1 MPCYDCL
8 MPPLR
13 RHLLTLIVAFAAA
26 TPSFAD
32 ENAAERTAT
41 NSVTAA
47 ELRDHVATLADDTF
61 EGRLVGTRGGRAAA
75 QFILKHVRPCSLK
88 PAGDDGE
95 FCTSDQGGRS
105 ILLAWPGSDPEL
117 SDEYIVVGAHYD
129 HVGDGRKGHA
139 SGPIGKIYNGADD
152 NASGVA
158 ALLEVIEALA
168 EGGVQ
173 TRRSILFAF
182 WDGEEMGMLGSNA
195 WFKRPTVP
203 SDAIRLAF
211 NIDMVGRLRDDR
223 LEVLG
228 TRTGYGLRR
237 LLAGPADD
245 SLWLDFSWDMQANS
259 DHWPFVQHNIP
270 VVMLHTGLH
279 DDYHRPG
286 DDSEKIN
293 AAGLEKVSR
302 FLLASVVEAA
312 NSDWLPNFRSTGRY
326 ESLAMQKRNAAA
338 TRRARQFPVPTDG
351 SRPRLGIAW
360 RTDDAEPASVY
371 VTHVA
376 AGSSAAAAGIR
387 VDDRIYTINDQT
399 FTDSKSFRDAITT
412 LLDSGDVQFTLLV
425 ESRGRLRNVTIDWRP
440 STLAANEGTANEG
453 T

>member
-1 MPCYDCL
+1 MRL
-8 MPPLR
+8 LSQ
-13 RHLLTLIVAFAAA
+13 HLLPLLFFVFVAIA
-26 TPSFAD
+26 TAIAD
-32 ENAAERTAT
+32 GDSAQQIAT
-41 NSVTAA
+41 NSITAA

-61 EGRLVGTRGGRAAA
+61 EGRLVGTRGGYAAA
-75 QFILKHVRPCSLK
+75 QYILKCVNPSGLT
-88 PAGDDGE
+88 PAGHDGA
-95 FCTSDQGGRS
+95 FCACDQGGRS
-105 ILLAWPGSDPEL
+105 ILLLWPGHDPEL
-117 SDEYIVVGAHYD
+117 KDQYIVVGAHYD

-168 EGGVQ
+168 EGRVS

-195 WFKRPTVP
+195 WFRRPTVP

-211 NIDMVGRLRDDR
+211 NIDMIGRLRDDR

-237 LLAGPADD
+237 LLAGPADR

-293 AAGLEKVSR
+293 VAGLEKVSR

-312 NSDWLPNFRSTGRY
+312 NSDWLPSFRSTGRY
-326 ESLAMQKRNAAA
+326 ESLALQKRNEA
-338 TRRARQFPVPTDG
+338 TARRSTQFPMPANG
-351 SRPRLGIAW
+351 SRPRLGLAW

-376 AGSSAAAAGIR
+376 AGSPAAVAGVR
-387 VDDRIYTINDQT
+387 VDDRIYTVNGQP
-399 FTDSKSFRDAITT
+399 FSDSKSFRNAITA
-412 LLDSGDVQFTLLV
+412 LLDSDDVQFTLLV
-425 ESRGRLRNVTIDWRP
+425 ESRGRLRIVTIDWRP
-440 STLAANEGTANEG
+440 SALAANEQTANEG
-453 T
+453 I